1 MDAPGPLVEVEWVDS
16 ASTGGWQTKADALEV
31 DLRALA
37 VGYLIRDD
45 DSGVTLAQGADNYG
59 GLLGTLTIPRAAVHA
74 VHRLER
80 SNE

>member
-1 MDAPGPLVEVEWVDS
+1 MDAPGPLVEVEWIDS
-16 ASTGGWQTKADALEV
+16 ASTGGWCSLDEALAV

-37 VGYLIRDD
+37 VGYLVRDD

-59 GLLGTLTIPRAAVHA
+59 ALMAPLSIPRAAVQA

>member
-1 MDAPGPLVEVEWVDS
+1 MEPGPLVEVEWVDS
-16 ASTGGWQTKADALEV
+16 ASTGGWQTKEDALSA
-31 DLRALA
+31 DLQAVA

-45 DSGVTLAQGADNYG
+45 DSGVTLAQGADTYG
-59 GLLGTLTIPRAAVHA
+59 GVLGTLTIPKAAVHA